1 MGNFDALSS
10 TKQRLDEERRHLEE
24 MKRIS
29 AEAEAAAAAL
39 EAANLDTAQKQ
50 ADGTPFRLKSRIGSV
65 QLKWKGPPS
74 GGGGEGGTG
83 ADAEAPE
90 TIEADMETVEVT
102 VGGTGRGRADAARL
116 VPSSPGAAERGSGV
130 EDALHGP
137 GQSNT
142 AKRDARV
149 HLGMVAAGYL
159 EKLARELL
167 KSDAPLLLK
176 EIREA
181 AHSSPSP
188 RSPDEEEARLTDL
201 WVNTLMTL
209 ATRCCATVEPDV
221 RSGDLLD
228 IRPYCKI
235 KVIPGGTVGD
245 SAYLSGVV
253 FHRNVA
259 HKRMARSV
267 SDARIMILNGGI
279 EYTRTENR
287 IASLDTLLEQEER
300 YMEILV
306 TKIFKLRPDVLIV
319 SRSVCRK
326 AQELLLRANIVL
338 IQFVKLELM
347 ARIARQTGATV
358 LTSIDH
364 VMNSTIL
371 GKGFCRAII
380 DDSEAVVSFLILD
393 QQSAGH
399 CRRFRLVSFRD
410 NDVWSDSETVGA
422 RLGGGAE
429 RKSVPALLSRDLP
442 NHERQAA
449 LAARRL
455 GEEVLDGTDAVQ
467 MGLAKRGVVRTYVM
481 IEGCPKELGC
491 TVVLRGASRPALK
504 MVKRVLRFLI
514 NCSYNMKLETSYV
527 LERCCRLPPSYEIPK
542 APCCSSSLCVDF
554 GQPPNNRK
562 SRPWN
567 GSKSDPSHRSLSG
580 KITPMDHQ
588 VGNCF
593 VCSVG
598 LPVLFV
604 YIY

>member
-1 MGNFDALSS
+1 MGNFDALSI
-10 TKQRLDEERRHLEE
+10 TKQRLDEERRHFEE
-24 MKRIS
+24 IKRLS

-65 QLKWKGPPS
+65 QLKWKGSSS
-74 GGGGEGGTG
+74 GGAGEGKAGG
-83 ADAEAPE
+83 DDKAPE
-90 TIEADMETVEVT
+90 TIEADMETVEVS
-102 VGGTGRGRADAARL
+102 VGAAVL
-116 VPSSPGAAERGSGV
+116 ATPSSPGAAEHNSGV
-130 EDALHGP
+130 EDALYGP

-149 HLGMVAAGYL
+149 HLGMIAAGYL

-167 KSDAPLLLK
+167 QTDAPLLLE
-176 EIREA
+176 EIKEA
-181 AHSSPSP
+181 ASSS
-188 RSPDEEEARLTDL
+188 SSAPDAVEARLTDL

-221 RSGDLLD
+221 RAGDLLD
-228 IRPYCKI
+228 IRPYCKV

-245 SAYLSGVV
+245 SAYMSGVV

-338 IQFVKLELM
+338 IQYVKPELM
-347 ARIARQTGATV
+347 TRIARQTGATV

-371 GKGFCRAII
+371 GKDI
-380 DDSEAVVSFLILD
+380 DVHFLHDSKVVTSFMI
-393 QQSAGH
+393 
-399 CRRFRLVSFRD
+399 F
-410 NDVWSDSETVGA
+410 N
-422 RLGGGAE
+422 
-429 RKSVPALLSRDLP
+429 LP
-442 NHERQAA
+442 NRQVTA
-449 LAARRL
+449 
-455 GEEVLDGTDAVQ
+455 GGFD
-467 MGLAKRGVVRTYVM
+467 
-481 IEGCPKELGC
+481 
-491 TVVLRGASRPALK
+491 
-504 MVKRVLRFLI
+504 
-514 NCSYNMKLETSYV
+514 
-527 LERCCRLPPSYEIPK
+527 
-542 APCCSSSLCVDF
+542 
-554 GQPPNNRK
+554 
-562 SRPWN
+562 
-567 GSKSDPSHRSLSG
+567 
-580 KITPMDHQ
+580 
-588 VGNCF
+588 
-593 VCSVG
+593 
-598 LPVLFV
+598 
-604 YIY
+604 